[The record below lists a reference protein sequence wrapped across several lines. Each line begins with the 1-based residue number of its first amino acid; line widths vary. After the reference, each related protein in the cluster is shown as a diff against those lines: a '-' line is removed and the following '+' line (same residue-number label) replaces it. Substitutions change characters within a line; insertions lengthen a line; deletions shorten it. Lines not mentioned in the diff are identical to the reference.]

1 MQKKPRHSPRRALSS
16 KQSTRTRFE
25 LARALP
31 IHLAGEHLNHSVTAS
46 SMRRQCANFY
56 LSQLALGSIEWVAT
70 QRLRFLAEEEIYTA
84 LTYRMEMRSEKLMTE
99 TREASKK

>member
-1 MQKKPRHSPRRALSS
+1 
-16 KQSTRTRFE
+16 
-25 LARALP
+25 
-31 IHLAGEHLNHSVTAS
+31 
-46 SMRRQCANFY
+46 MRRQCANFY

-70 QRLRFLAEEEIYTA
+70 QRLQFLAEEEIYTA